1 LKPTTA
7 PLSGKPFLNPPG
19 SGENPVH
26 RSVEF
31 CVPNRHNHVMKHYS
45 ESCEQ
50 NRAPIQAVLEQV
62 FADRALVLE
71 IASGT
76 GQHAVYFG
84 QALPHLTWQTS
95 ELPENHASI
104 QAWLEE
110 AQLPN
115 VRPPL
120 EIDVTAPT
128 WPLSDQVD
136 AIFNANTVHIVSWPA
151 VEKMFAGIGRV
162 LAPGG
167 VLCMYGPFNYDGSF
181 TSESNARFDAWL
193 KNRDP
198 NSGVRDF
205 EAINR
210 LAEAQGLTLW
220 QDIAMPANNRSLVW
234 RRTSV

>member
-1 LKPTTA
+1 MKP
-7 PLSGKPFLNPPG
+7 
-19 SGENPVH
+19 
-26 RSVEF
+26 
-31 CVPNRHNHVMKHYS
+31 YS

-62 FADRALVLE
+62 FADRTHVLE

-84 QALPHLTWQTS
+84 QALPHLVWQTS
-95 ELPENHASI
+95 ELAVNHAGI
-104 QAWLEE
+104 QLWLDE
-110 AQLPN
+110 ARLPN
-115 VRPPL
+115 VLPPL
-120 EIDVTAPT
+120 EIDVTAPH
-128 WPLSDQVD
+128 WPMAQQVD

-167 VLCMYGPFNYDGSF
+167 VLCMYGPFNYGGRF
-181 TSESNARFDAWL
+181 TSESNARFDVWL

-198 NSGVRDF
+198 ASGVRDF

-210 LAEAQGLTLW
+210 LAEAQGLTLLR
-220 QDIAMPANNRSLVW
+220 DIAMPANNRSLVW
-234 RRTSV
+234 QRLA